1 MTKQELKRAKERQE
15 RPKRKAAKK
24 LHNAAYRLTISRDIP
39 ESTLTPSCRILRI
52 CELAARRGWMWPEE
66 IVKLAKLTGK
76 EIEIGKLVAKA
87 N

>member
-24 LHNAAYRLTISRDIP
+24 LHDAGYHLTISKDIP
-39 ESTLTPSCRILRI
+39 ESTLTPSLRILRI

-66 IVKLAKLTGK
+66 VVKIALITGRK
-76 EIEIGKLVAKA
+76 RHHGASIGTAV
-87 N
+87 